1 MINSNELVDQPNVR
15 ARVVSVSKKSK
26 KQIIIY
32 AAKKIM
38 AEKGYEK
45 ASIKEIAKEAEL
57 TSGLI
62 HYYFKNKEEI
72 LTAVL
77 MDACNQHVIDIQN
90 RQERVPSEDI
100 STEAIRVQKE
110 KVEKEPDWYKLRY
123 ELFAIGLRNSSHADG
138 VNTLLEYERES
149 ISTILTSIFPES
161 QEIESTACILLACF
175 DGLALQKLLNPEFDL
190 DDAYNVLQKLVLKLK
205 NTR

>member
-1 MINSNELVDQPNVR
+1 MSEKN
-15 ARVVSVSKKSK
+15 K

-38 AEKGYEK
+38 AAKGYEK
-45 ASIKEIAKEAEL
+45 ASIKEIAKEAEI

-77 MDACNQHVIDIQN
+77 MDACNQHVIELQN
-90 RQERVPSEDI
+90 RQERAPSEDI
-100 STEAIRVQKE
+100 STEAIRVPKE
-110 KVEKEPDWYKLRY
+110 KVGKEPDWYKLRY

-138 VNTLLEYERES
+138 VNTVLEYERES

-161 QEIESTACILLACF
+161 QEIESLASILLACF

-190 DDAYNVLQKLVLKLK
+190 DNAYDVLQKLVLTLK
-205 NTR
+205 DTR